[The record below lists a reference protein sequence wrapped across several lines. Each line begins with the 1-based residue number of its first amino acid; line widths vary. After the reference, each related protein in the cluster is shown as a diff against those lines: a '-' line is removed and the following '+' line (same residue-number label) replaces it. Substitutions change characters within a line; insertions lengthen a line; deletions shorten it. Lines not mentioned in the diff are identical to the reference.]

1 MSRVLFWTSSSLS
14 DRHLAI
20 FVTCSA
26 ASLIYFSKF
35 SKRFLFTLCSTCFT
49 VSNFP
54 CYFILNSSLFSKL
67 ENIGELN
74 TLVRIWNK
82 RGGYTSFI
90 TYIGFLYY
98 SYITY
103 IIILFHSDDVARCE
117 ETFIYLIKYLSIYGL
132 ISCSVLG
139 SIVYKVQVKRRT
151 SHESNP
157 MQMYLD
163 KRLS

>member
-82 RGGYTSFI
+82 RGGI
-90 TYIGFLYY
+90 DFLYNLY
-98 SYITY
+98 WIP
-103 IIILFHSDDVARCE
+103 ILFLYNLYYYFISLRWCCE
-117 ETFIYLIKYLSIYGL
+117 MRRNVNLLNKIFIYWWPYFVFCAGL
-132 ISCSVLG
+132 FVCNWLVF
-139 SIVYKVQVKRRT
+139 
-151 SHESNP
+151 
-157 MQMYLD
+157 
-163 KRLS
+163 